1 MKLRD
6 KKRIDYMVD
15 ITPLVD
21 VVFLMLI
28 FFMVSTSF
36 NVASSLK
43 LELPSSKTS
52 AQETDVKQVTVS
64 INAKGEL
71 FVQNEMVE
79 DDKLRSRILNFT
91 KGDTNKPVVVRAD
104 ADARHKRVVLVLD
117 TLRDLGISKVGI
129 ATIPAGEGE
138 H

>member
-6 KKRIDYMVD
+6 NKRIDYSVD

-36 NVASSLK
+36 DVASSLK
-43 LELPSSKTS
+43 LELPTSKTS
-52 AQETDVKQVTVS
+52 EQEAEVKQVTVS
-64 INAKGEL
+64 VDAKGQL
-71 FVQNEMVE
+71 SVQNELVE
-79 DDKLRSRILNFT
+79 DADLRSRILNFT
-91 KGDTNKPVVVRAD
+91 KGDANMPVTVRAD
-104 ADARHKRVVLVLD
+104 ADAKHKRVVLVLD

-129 ATIPAGEGE
+129 ATVPAAEGDK
-138 H
+138 